1 MVPQGDILSFI
12 LQGKNI
18 IMIKLYNI
26 LCNFEKND
34 VLTFDIHMLA
44 CHVAM

>member
-1 MVPQGDILSFI
+1 MFPQGNILSFI
-12 LQGKNI
+12 FQGKNI

-34 VLTFDIHMLA
+34 VSMFDIHMLA
-44 CHVAM
+44 CHIVT